1 MTTVQIR
8 VACIRLIALC
18 AAYTPIAAL
27 HAQSA
32 SAPSAP
38 NTCGVLTWSQADQKH
53 STLPCAP
60 TAQKGADGK
69 ETCGIS
75 TWSLSEQRHTVL
87 PCSSATNGEA
97 CTMLTW
103 SQADQRHVAIPCE
116 ASAKGGGLPAPV
128 HYGE

>member
-1 MTTVQIR
+1 MTSMHVRT
-8 VACIRLIALC
+8 ACIGLIALC
-18 AAYTPIAAL
+18 AAYTATTAL

-32 SAPSAP
+32 STQSASD
-38 NTCGVLTWSQADQKH
+38 TCGVLTWSQADQKH

-75 TWSLSEQRHTVL
+75 TWSLAEQRHTVM
-87 PCSSATNGEA
+87 PCASATNGEA

-116 ASAKGGGLPAPV
+116 ASVKGGLPAPV